1 MTMTL
6 AELKAGLA
14 VLGPDLQT
22 LTPGDVRRLACDA
35 NVVPAVLGSESE
47 ILDLGRTVRTVTPA
61 QLKAL
66 IIRDGG
72 CINPQCRRPPQWCD
86 AHHVEHWIAD
96 GDSDLG
102 NYALLCGRDHDNVHN
117 RGFTI
122 DMINGK
128 PRWVEPDWL
137 RQPTTRTTRAA

>member
-1 MTMTL
+1 M
-6 AELKAGLA
+6 
-14 VLGPDLQT
+14 
-22 LTPGDVRRLACDA
+22 
-35 NVVPAVLGSESE
+35 
-47 ILDLGRTVRTVTPA
+47 
-61 QLKAL
+61 
-66 IIRDGG
+66 
-72 CINPQCRRPPQWCD
+72 
-86 AHHVEHWIAD
+86 EHWIDD

-137 RQPTTRTTRAA
+137 RHPNHPNHPNHPRRLSD